1 MKSAM
6 DDSLEHTHPQNP
18 KHPGHLVKHNF
29 LLFPAERF
37 FLGESDF
44 LQNGPYMWNRKW
56 IVQTFGLP
64 FYHALSRASIRGD
77 GGDVM
82 FPILCGGLYAGSV
95 EAMIDF
101 FDLFV
106 ASTIVLGGCGTNDQG
121 LLNGLVAVGL
131 FVSPHPVFISD
142 PYTSLFTNGPRDHV
156 GPAWTDC
163 QLQWRTVRSAASIRQ
178 IQDGLATATALLRIW
193 VIVAGSPTRSNS
205 RCRRTNCEIRRIA
218 LPH

>member
-1 MKSAM
+1 VDTRDAFFQRDPFAALDDMKSAM
-6 DDSLEHTHPQNP
+6 DDSLEHTHLQNP
-18 KHPGHLVKHNF
+18 EHPGHLVKHNF

-106 ASTIVLGGCGTNDQG
+106 ESTLVLGGCGTNDQG

-131 FVSPHPVFISD
+131 FASRFPHPVFISD
-142 PYTSLFTNGPRDHV
+142 PYTSLFTNGPRGGGEITWDQHGRIV
-156 GPAWTDC
+156 SCSGALYSVLHQYD
-163 QLQWRTVRSAASIRQ
+163 RYKTVWQPLLLSSAS
-178 IQDGLATATALLRIW
+178 G
-193 VIVAGSPTRSNS
+193 
-205 RCRRTNCEIRRIA
+205 
-218 LPH
+218 

>member
-1 MKSAM
+1 VDTRDAFFQRDPFAALDDMKSAM

-44 LQNGPYMWNRKW
+44 LQNGPYMWNRRW

-64 FYHALSRASIRGD
+64 FLHARSRAPIRGD

-101 FDLFV
+101 FLICLSK
-106 ASTIVLGGCGTNDQG
+106 APLS
-121 LLNGLVAVGL
+121 LVV
-131 FVSPHPVFISD
+131 
-142 PYTSLFTNGPRDHV
+142 V
-156 GPAWTDC
+156 GPMIKAF
-163 QLQWRTVRSAASIRQ
+163 
-178 IQDGLATATALLRIW
+178 
-193 VIVAGSPTRSNS
+193 
-205 RCRRTNCEIRRIA
+205 
-218 LPH
+218 